1 MSRPVAAGTH
11 NVGDIVPFKRPGTQE
26 KHKGKTLCASGFHKW
41 EIVKDKQFDVK
52 QGKLVT
58 LWKCKRC
65 GATKSEA
72 R

>member
-1 MSRPVAAGTH
+1 M
-11 NVGDIVPFKRPGTQE
+11 GDVIRFRKPSLQE

-41 EIVKDKQFDVK
+41 EVCYDKQFDVK

-58 LWKCKRC
+58 VLRCKRC
-65 GATKSEA
+65 GATKTEA